1 MATTRD
7 DNQDRELRQKA
18 KERFAVAEKLEK
30 EYLRSLRQLTRQVDH
45 IIKGMTNE
53 GVIKNSSELQRV
65 LRQYSVTVEPWARSI
80 AEKMLLRIAK
90 KDETAWISLG
100 KEMGK
105 SLRKELNEAPTGDF
119 LRGFL
124 NEQVHLITSL
134 PVDAA
139 ERVHKLTLEG
149 ITEGTRAKE
158 IAAEILKT
166 GSVIESRAKCIARTE
181 IARTASG
188 LTMARA
194 SYVGVTHY
202 IWRTSGDVDVRKSHK
217 EMNGKVVP
225 FDTEPLLSDGHR
237 THAGAIFNCRCWMD
251 PVFTD

>member
-7 DNQDRELRQKA
+7 DNQDRELRRKA

-45 IIKGMTNE
+45 IIKGMTNN
-53 GVIKNSSELQRV
+53 GVIRNSSELQRV
-65 LRQYSVTVEPWARSI
+65 LRQYSVLVEPWARSV
-80 AEKMLLRIAK
+80 AEKMLLRVSK
-90 KDETAWISLG
+90 KDEAAWISLG

-119 LRGFL
+119 LRKFL

-134 PVDAA
+134 PIDAA